1 MWAIEN
7 IEISGGFLP
16 GLSIA
21 IPRGLTCI
29 IGARGSGKSTLA
41 EAVRFAL
48 CGISAAPKHCV
59 ELIQANLAGGALVTI
74 TAIAEGSNRYTIKRS
89 LKQNPVLLTSD
100 GRAINSV
107 DVDRGTF
114 LPLDAYSSL
123 EIEEI
128 ADEVLGHR
136 RRTLLDELRNDQM
149 RTIDLSLAET
159 TRALEA
165 NADRIRSAQRAL
177 DDLTEQMEELGDVRV
192 RLKALAPSD
201 DESMVDFV
209 HLSRQQQ
216 LNQREIAKLDSADR
230 DVKTLAQTLEQ
241 LRREAQN
248 VFTGRLAEEQSAN
261 VDTLRRYDDLLAA
274 SLAPV
279 EKHVSAISTRIR
291 EAQGTLA
298 EARRSISEVHT
309 SHAGEVARLTERN
322 QAASE
327 QARVRASLEQQ
338 VARLEALEQQRA
350 EVTAELQALLTQ
362 RKSLKADHILKRDQ
376 ISTIRDEVASELQHE
391 AGERVRIR
399 VMRNADHLEYQQMLV
414 DGLKGAR
421 VRNQN
426 EIMSTLMQLRPEQL
440 AQLVQSND
448 INSFEELTHFGTERS
463 RKILDSFRESID
475 PLVLEVTPIEDRIGI
490 ELNVATSGR
499 PHFKDASDLSRGQKC
514 TALLPILLAR
524 RDNPLIIDQPE
535 DNLDN
540 HFIFETVVNAVQ
552 RLKKRR
558 QMIFITHN
566 ANIPVL
572 AEAELVLV
580 MNSDGRVGAIE
591 KCGSVDE
598 CREQIIDLLEGGRE
612 AFELR
617 SKRYAG
623 RSASSTAA
631 SS

>member
-1 MWAIEN
+1 MWLIEK

-16 GLSIA
+16 GLSVN

-48 CGISAAPKHCV
+48 CGIAAVPKHCI
-59 ELIQANLAGGALVTI
+59 ELVQANLAGGALITVT
-74 TAIAEGSNRYTIKRS
+74 ALAEGANRYTIKRG
-89 LKQNPVLLTSD
+89 LKQNPVLVTSD
-100 GRAINSV
+100 GRAINTV

-114 LPLDAYSSL
+114 LPLDAYSSF
-123 EIEEI
+123 EVEAI
-128 ADEVLGHR
+128 ADEVLGDK
-136 RRTLLDELRNDQM
+136 RRTLLDELRGDQM
-149 RTIDLSLAET
+149 RTIHLSLGET
-159 TRALEA
+159 TRELEA
-165 NADRIRSAQRAL
+165 NADRIRNAQRTI

-192 RLKALAPSD
+192 RLSALAPSED
-201 DESMVDFV
+201 QAAGDFV
-209 HLSRQQQ
+209 QLSRQQQ
-216 LNQREIAKLDSADR
+216 LNQRELAKLDSADR
-230 DVKTLAQTLEQ
+230 DLKALVQSVEQ

-248 VFTGRLAEEQSAN
+248 VLTGRLAEEQSAN
-261 VDTLRRYDDLLAA
+261 LDILRRYDERLAA
-274 SLAPV
+274 LLPPI
-279 EKHVSAISTRIR
+279 EKHTSAIHTKIR
-291 EAQGTLA
+291 DAQEILVQARQMVTEIHASHSDELA
-298 EARRSISEVHT
+298 D
-309 SHAGEVARLTERN
+309 LTTRN

-327 QARVRASLEQQ
+327 QARMRAALEQQ
-338 VARLEALEQQRA
+338 VAKLEGLERQRT
-350 EVTAELQALLTQ
+350 ELSHELQTLLEK
-362 RKSLKADHILKRDQ
+362 RKSLKSDHILKRDQ
-376 ISTIRDEVASELQHE
+376 ISTIRDEIASMLQHE

-399 VMRNADHLEYQQMLV
+399 VMRNADHLDYQQMLA

-426 EIMSTLMQLRPEQL
+426 EIIATLMQLRPEQL
-440 AQLVQSND
+440 AQLIHGND
-448 INSFEELTHFGTERS
+448 VTSFEDLTHFGTERS
-463 RKILDSFRESID
+463 RKILDSLRGAID
-475 PLVLEVTPIEDRIGI
+475 PLAMEVIAIDDRIAI
-490 ELNVATSGR
+490 ELNVASSGR

-540 HFIFETVVNAVQ
+540 HFVFETVVNAVQ
-552 RLKKRR
+552 RLKKSR

-580 MNSDGRVGAIE
+580 LNSDGRVGAIE
-591 KCGSVDE
+591 KSGTVDE

-617 SKRYAG
+617 SRRYAG
-623 RSASSTAA
+623 RSISAG
-631 SS
+631 